1 MEGATA
7 AASFLYNLKATELR
21 LGLPGSTE
29 QEEPQKTAAAPRPSM
44 PRGKKRDGSS
54 PEEVA
59 KAAPPAA
66 K

>member
-1 MEGATA
+1 MRGATA
-7 AASFLYNLKATELR
+7 AASFVDNLKATELR
-21 LGLPGSTE
+21 LGLPGST
-29 QEEPQKTAAAPRPSM
+29 QEAERQKTAAPPST
-44 PRGKKRDGSS
+44 PRGKKRDGSG